1 MNTLITTIAALAAA
15 VTIILFVACDEIKA
29 VTPPVEADST
39 LGKLQV
45 NNNSSQPNCVN
56 YTG

>member
-1 MNTLITTIAALAAA
+1 MNTLITSILALAAA
-15 VTIILFVACDEIKA
+15 VSIISFVACDEIKA
-29 VTPPVEADST
+29 VTPPVETNST

>member
-29 VTPPVEADST
+29 VTPPVETDST

-45 NNNSSQPNCVN
+45 NNNSSQPGCVN

>member
-1 MNTLITTIAALAAA
+1 MNTLITTILALAAA
-15 VTIILFVACDEIKA
+15 ISIILFVACDEIKA

>member
-1 MNTLITTIAALAAA
+1 MNTLITTILALAAA
-15 VTIILFVACDEIKA
+15 VSIILFVACDEIKA
-29 VTPPVEADST
+29 VTPKVETDST

>member
-1 MNTLITTIAALAAA
+1 MNTLITTILALAAA
-15 VTIILFVACDEIKA
+15 VSIILFVACDEIKA
-29 VTPPVEADST
+29 VTPPVETDSI

-45 NNNSSQPNCVN
+45 NNNSSQPGCVN

>member
-1 MNTLITTIAALAAA
+1 MKTLITTILALAAA

-29 VTPPVEADST
+29 VTPPVETDST
-39 LGKLQV
+39 LDKLQV